1 MDISFSRRRP
11 KEIAS
16 IQPQFHPTFLNAENG
31 SVSLNSR
38 IKKPF
43 FIRRHF
49 GELTYSYNSFS
60 LSFAARP

>member
-31 SVSLNSR
+31 SVSLKLTNQEA
-38 IKKPF
+38 F
-43 FIRRHF
+43 FYYTTFWR
-49 GELTYSYNSFS
+49 TY
-60 LSFAARP
+60 L